1 MEQPLIE
8 SAERQ
13 TFQRHPIPGWAL
25 DPLTR
30 CDEACPG
37 LLRRTLVGSSLRR
50 QTIFMGLRHLT
61 TNNPKDLATKLR
73 PLVCGDST
81 DLTCPL
87 AIIGQALMT
96 VRVRDLLRA
105 LYGPIEGLIGTLGR
119 LGFDPLAPEDYCTLI
134 EIHTGSRHRSRAR
147 ILRYMRS
154 VTRQDIRA
162 LLALRPPYLLP
173 VLVRRL
179 SSAQQVEDF
188 QCSID
193 LIKRL
198 IPEATDADLVAS
210 LKNLRPSTH
219 IREWVTRWLH
229 RATVFVNDPPIKDD
243 GEFVLLNSASAI
255 RDAARRFSNCLERD
269 RLVHCAL
276 GREGYVEHLPSQT
289 LVELRL
295 LNRGAV
301 LEEFHGIRNSS
312 VGTET
317 ARAIIKGLQDRGV
330 LIPAQ
335 LAQAS
340 ANNRVARFARI
351 FDLTRNDYDLI
362 DPSNRIQLRASH
374 AP

>member
-1 MEQPLIE
+1 M
-8 SAERQ
+8 
-13 TFQRHPIPGWAL
+13 AL
-25 DPLTR
+25 
-30 CDEACPG
+30 A
-37 LLRRTLVGSSLRR
+37 
-50 QTIFMGLRHLT
+50 HLT
-61 TNNPKDLATKLR
+61 TSNPQDLATKLR
-73 PLVCGDST
+73 PLVCGDAT

-105 LYGPIEGLIGTLGR
+105 LYGPVEGLIGTLSR
-119 LGFDPLAPEDYCTLI
+119 LGFDPLAPEDYCTLTQI
-134 EIHTGSRHRSRAR
+134 YTDSRHRSRAR
-147 ILRYMRS
+147 ILRS
-154 VTRQDIRA
+154 LTTVTGQNIRT
-162 LLALRPPYLLP
+162 LLALQPPYLLP
-173 VLVRRL
+173 ILVRRL
-179 SSAQQVEDF
+179 SSVQQIDDL
-188 QCSID
+188 QCSIE

-198 IPEATDADLVAS
+198 SPGVTDADLVAS
-210 LKNLRPSTH
+210 LNSLRPSTH

-229 RATVFVNDPPIKDD
+229 RATVFLNDPPIKDD
-243 GEFVLLNSASAI
+243 GEYVLLNSASAI
-255 RDAARRFSNCLERD
+255 RDAARRFENCLARD

-301 LEEFHGIRNSS
+301 LEELHGVRNSS
-312 VGTET
+312 VGTDA
-317 ARAIIKGLQDRGV
+317 ARVIIKGLQDRGV

-351 FDLTRNDYDLI
+351 FDLTRNDFDLI
-362 DPSNRIQLRASH
+362 EPANRIQLRVSH